1 LSSDSE
7 EPANKNQ
14 TYLQARL
21 EVVREP
27 STYHATPKSHTAGV
41 WSTSNLRGSCQRTS
55 CTPLDPEGSIGELS
69 ARIVASRELSATIRH
84 GPESRRTHQRTIRAR
99 SALAGPIYERPS
111 HLCDPRATS
120 TTHQPASEPQERFD
134 GHPIHIRAPKDSS
147 TNHPSASTLRET
159 LLRAS
164 GPPLHP
170 GGHISGPSLASKPQE
185 PIAGYQAH
193 VGDPRTSST
202 NRQPYPGPV
211 GTSQHTSRPLLH
223 PEGIMSDLSAHVE
236 APRSS
241 STPVVSGALRIRRS
255 SPHLLRPAQSSKR
268 TLWRKSALRPDSEEP
283 SRRALIRPSALVADI

>member
-1 LSSDSE
+1 MAARPQFVFGFRGTRKQKSDLPSSPLGSRPRTIDLPRDSE
-7 EPANKNQ
+7 EPHSWSLVHIKPPRKLSAN
-14 TYLQARL
+14 LLHSSRPRRIDRRA
-21 EVVREP
+21 V
-27 STYHATPKSHTAGV
+27 STHRS
-41 WSTSNLRGSCQRTS
+41 LQRTF
-55 CTPLDPEGSIGELS
+55 CDHP
-69 ARIVASRELSATIRH
+69 A
-84 GPESRRTHQRTIRAR
+84 RAR
-99 SALAGPIYERPS
+99 V
-111 HLCDPRATS
+111 
-120 TTHQPASEPQERFD
+120 
-134 GHPIHIRAPKDSS
+134 PKDSS